1 MDKINVLVVGNSG
14 VGKSTLIEAIS
25 GAQIEI
31 GVGEASTKNITVYD
45 STTWPIRFIDTKG
58 FEYSLIEQI
67 RTINQVKKY
76 TKEQLSANDGGIDAV
91 WYCVEGTSRRMF
103 YHNITL
109 MNKLLRGWK
118 NIPVF
123 AVITKSYSL
132 ADEKENIEEV
142 SKAFAKGKAVNL
154 QKIIS
159 VVAKAYQINDETIVE
174 PKGIEELCNATI
186 ECAPQAKKISKENIA
201 RMILLQKRY
210 TANAVTGGATTA
222 AVIVGAVPIPFA
234 DSAILV
240 PLEIGLTK
248 AILKIYNVNIKGD
261 VVTAIVGSAA
271 ITNVARATLSALKTI
286 PNIATSALNA
296 VVAGVFVAA
305 LGEAIIALSEN
316 IHTGKIDQNK
326 IEDITSFVE
335 DKIKHNIVL
344 KSLVKYMGDNSENLK
359 GKAPKEIYDNVVKE
373 ITDGK
378 KED

>member
-1 MDKINVLVVGNSG
+1 MDRINVLVVGNSG
-14 VGKSTLIEAIS
+14 VGKSTLIEAVS
-25 GAQIEI
+25 GAQIET

-67 RTINQVKKY
+67 KTINQVKKY
-76 TKEQLSANDGGIDAV
+76 SKENLTSNDSGIDAV

-103 YHNITL
+103 YHNINL

-118 NIPVF
+118 NIPIF

-142 SKAFAKGKAVNL
+142 SKAFARGKAVNL
-154 QKIIS
+154 QRIIP
-159 VVAKAYQINDETIVE
+159 VVAMAYQIDDETIVE

-186 ECAPQAKKISKENIA
+186 ECAPEAKRISKENVA
-201 RMILLQKRY
+201 RMILLQKRH
-210 TANAVTGGATTA
+210 TANAVNAGATTA

-240 PLEIGLTK
+240 PLETGLTK
-248 AILKIYNVNIKGD
+248 AILKIYNVNIRGD
-261 VVTAIVGSAA
+261 LVSAIVGSAA

-305 LGEAIIALSEN
+305 LGEAIIALAEN
-316 IHTGKIDQNK
+316 IYTGKIDQTK
-326 IEDITSFVE
+326 IEEVVKFVE
-335 DKIKHNIVL
+335 SKIKSNVVL
-344 KSLVKYMGDNSENLK
+344 QKLVKYMGDNSESLK
-359 GKAPKEIYDNVVKE
+359 DKAPKEIYDNVVKE

-378 KED
+378 KEN